1 MELRQ
6 AVTQDDI
13 ARARQL
19 FEEYA
24 ASLDFSLCFQNFD
37 EELAGLPGGYAPP
50 EGALLLAYSSDQV
63 AGCVALRA
71 LETGVCE
78 MKRLYVKPAFR
89 GLGLGKKLVDAIIAE
104 GRRKGYRAMR
114 LDSAPMQERAQAL
127 YRKVGFVDIESY
139 NGNPMDGVRYMELSL
154 GA

>member
-13 ARARQL
+13 AMARQL

-24 ASLDFSLCFQNFD
+24 ASLNFSLCFQNFD
-37 EELAGLPGGYAPP
+37 EELNGLPGDYAPP
-50 EGALLLAYSSDQV
+50 EGALLLAYSSENV

-71 LETGVCE
+71 LEADVCE

-89 GLGLGKKLVDAIIAE
+89 GVGLGKKLVDAIIAE
-104 GRRKGYRAMR
+104 GRKRGYSAMR
-114 LDSAPMQERAQAL
+114 LDSAPMQERAQEL
-127 YRKVGFVDIESY
+127 YRKVGFVDIASY
-139 NGNPMDGVRYMELSL
+139 NSNPMDGVCYMELSL
-154 GA
+154 DS